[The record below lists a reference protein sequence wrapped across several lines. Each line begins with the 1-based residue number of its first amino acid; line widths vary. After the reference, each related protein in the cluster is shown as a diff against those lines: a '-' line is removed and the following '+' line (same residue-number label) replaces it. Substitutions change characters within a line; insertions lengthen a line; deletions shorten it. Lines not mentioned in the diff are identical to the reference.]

1 MLIRKNGLKYVFDF
15 IEKCGYNVFT
25 LPKYA
30 VFATIERFC
39 AGFARVLALPRKSM
53 DWNCF
58 GEIGVLKND
67 DRNRI
72 LYPLS

>member
-30 VFATIERFC
+30 VFAAIERFC
-39 AGFARVLALPRKSM
+39 AGFGAAAKKH
-53 DWNCF
+53 
-58 GEIGVLKND
+58 GLKLFWG
-67 DRNRI
+67 NRGFEK
-72 LYPLS
+72 